1 MEKKNYTYGKHSKLR
16 KGHKKLF
23 YFLFFSVLIVI
34 VDACLFREGDM
45 FVFLYEM
52 EKKKLLL
59 FDKKRTYDSDSQRL
73 KALC

>member
-1 MEKKNYTYGKHSKLR
+1 
-16 KGHKKLF
+16 
-23 YFLFFSVLIVI
+23 
-34 VDACLFREGDM
+34 M

-73 KALC
+73 KALCRLYLG